1 MRRREREGGSRV
13 NRGTFVRRFGITAG
27 SPIAQSRRDARRA
40 WPARDRAGRACFAS
54 LERAVASTSDPEKYA
69 PSGTLGATRVV
80 GGARLSTSTALA
92 VTAAR
97 CAFLG
102 FIAATLGATP
112 TNEEVRADISE
123 SRLEY
128 ASV

>member
-1 MRRREREGGSRV
+1 M
-13 NRGTFVRRFGITAG
+13 
-27 SPIAQSRRDARRA
+27 
-40 WPARDRAGRACFAS
+40 
-54 LERAVASTSDPEKYA
+54 
-69 PSGTLGATRVV
+69 V

-92 VTAAR
+92 VTAER

-123 SRLEY
+123 SGLEY
-128 ASV
+128 ASVWVCRSTAVRRTCVRDCGRARARRRR

>member
-1 MRRREREGGSRV
+1 M
-13 NRGTFVRRFGITAG
+13 
-27 SPIAQSRRDARRA
+27 
-40 WPARDRAGRACFAS
+40 
-54 LERAVASTSDPEKYA
+54 
-69 PSGTLGATRVV
+69 V
-80 GGARLSTSTALA
+80 GGARLSTSTAWA
-92 VTAAR
+92 VTATR